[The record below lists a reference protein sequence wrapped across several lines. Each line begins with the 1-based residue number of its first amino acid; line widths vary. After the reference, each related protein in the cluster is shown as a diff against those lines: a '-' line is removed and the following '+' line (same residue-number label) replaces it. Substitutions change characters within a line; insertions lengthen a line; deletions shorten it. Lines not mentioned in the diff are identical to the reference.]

1 MKKFYISI
9 LTLIIISCN
18 SSGNSNITSLIENGD
33 LEELKKRKKE
43 YVDTMNTMQVELNEI
58 NDGIAFLDENE
69 KLTLV
74 SNYEIK
80 EKVFNSYMEA
90 QANLKTRKN
99 VLILPEFQGT
109 LEKIFVY
116 EGQYVKKGKLLA
128 EINDSGLKEQL
139 DQLTIQANFAKENF
153 ERTERLWNN
162 NIGSEIQF
170 LKSKTDFESSQKMV
184 EQMKDRL
191 AKTKI
196 YAPFDGEVDEIISNQ
211 GSNLIPGVSQILR
224 LVNLDKIYAE
234 ASVSEKYISFIEE
247 GTEAIVQVPLLGKE
261 IKSQIIQTGNF
272 INPSNRTFRVEVPVE
287 NIDKKIKQ
295 NLDAKIKINIYS
307 KDDAVVIPL
316 RIVREDASGENF
328 VYVMNEYASELGMNN
343 TSFNNASG
351 LPDPLNVTSAYD
363 KYSKSKFLNASG
375 FKIYS
380 VSLDKNKSSWLS
392 AIKQDKLSWSEHV
405 CDYKGWQSDAAVKY
419 NIQRIPSNFII
430 DANGVIIAKNLTGD
444 MLHTELD
451 KLVKSF

>member
-1 MKKFYISI
+1 MKKLYISI

-18 SSGNSNITSLIENGD
+18 SSGSSNITSLIENGD

-43 YVDTMNTMQVELNEI
+43 YVDKMNTMQVELNEI

-139 DQLTIQANFAKENF
+139 EQLTIQANFAKENF

-247 GTEAIVQVPLLGKE
+247 GTEAIVQIPLLGKE

-307 KDDAVVIPL
+307 KEDAVVIPL
-316 RIVREDASGENF
+316 RIVREDASGKNF
-328 VYVMNEYASELGMNN
+328 VYVMNQDVKEGVYITSKTFISLGNKNN
-343 TSFNNASG
+343 TDVEVTEG
-351 LPDPLNVTSAYD
+351 L
-363 KYSKSKFLNASG
+363 
-375 FKIYS
+375 KI
-380 VSLDKNKSSWLS
+380 
-392 AIKQDKLSWSEHV
+392 
-405 CDYKGWQSDAAVKY
+405 
-419 NIQRIPSNFII
+419 
-430 DANGVIIAKNLTGD
+430 GD
-444 MLHTELD
+444 MLVLEGASIVED
-451 KLVKSF
+451 SQRVKLIN

>member
-18 SSGNSNITSLIENGD
+18 SSGSSSITSLIDNGD
-33 LEELKKRKKE
+33 LDGLKKRKKE

-99 VLILPEFQGT
+99 ILILPEFQGT
-109 LEKIFVY
+109 LEQIFVY
-116 EGQYVKKGKLLA
+116 EGQYVQKGKLLA

-139 DQLTIQANFAKENF
+139 EQLTIQANFAKENF

-287 NIDKKIKQ
+287 NIDNKIKQ

-307 KDDAVVIPL
+307 KKDAVVIPL
-316 RIVREDASGENF
+316 RIVREDASGRNF
-328 VYVMNEYASELGMNN
+328 VYVMNQDIKEGVYVTTKTFISLGNKNN
-343 TSFNNASG
+343 TDVEVTEG
-351 LPDPLNVTSAYD
+351 L
-363 KYSKSKFLNASG
+363 
-375 FKIYS
+375 KI
-380 VSLDKNKSSWLS
+380 
-392 AIKQDKLSWSEHV
+392 
-405 CDYKGWQSDAAVKY
+405 
-419 NIQRIPSNFII
+419 
-430 DANGVIIAKNLTGD
+430 GD
-444 MLHTELD
+444 MLVLEGASIVED
-451 KLVKSF
+451 SQRVKLIN

>member
-18 SSGNSNITSLIENGD
+18 SSGSSNITSLIENGD

-128 EINDSGLKEQL
+128 EINDSGLNEQL
-139 DQLTIQANFAKENF
+139 EQLTIQANFAKENF

-247 GTEAIVQVPLLGKE
+247 GTEAIVQIPLLGKE

-307 KDDAVVIPL
+307 KEDAVVIPL

-328 VYVMNEYASELGMNN
+328 VYVMTQDVKEGVYITSKTFISLGNKNN
-343 TSFNNASG
+343 TDVEVTEGLKIGDILVLEGASIVE
-351 LPDPLNVTSAYD
+351 DSQRV
-363 KYSKSKFLNASG
+363 
-375 FKIYS
+375 
-380 VSLDKNKSSWLS
+380 
-392 AIKQDKLSWSEHV
+392 KLI
-405 CDYKGWQSDAAVKY
+405 
-419 NIQRIPSNFII
+419 N
-430 DANGVIIAKNLTGD
+430 
-444 MLHTELD
+444 
-451 KLVKSF
+451 

>member
-1 MKKFYISI
+1 MKKLYISI

-18 SSGNSNITSLIENGD
+18 SSGSSNITSLIENGD

-139 DQLTIQANFAKENF
+139 EQLTIQANFAKENF

-247 GTEAIVQVPLLGKE
+247 GTDAIVQIPLLGKE

-307 KDDAVVIPL
+307 KEDAVVIPL
-316 RIVREDASGENF
+316 RIVREDASGKNF
-328 VYVMNEYASELGMNN
+328 VYVMNQDVKEGVYITSKTFISLGNKNN
-343 TSFNNASG
+343 TDVEVTEG
-351 LPDPLNVTSAYD
+351 L
-363 KYSKSKFLNASG
+363 
-375 FKIYS
+375 KI
-380 VSLDKNKSSWLS
+380 
-392 AIKQDKLSWSEHV
+392 
-405 CDYKGWQSDAAVKY
+405 
-419 NIQRIPSNFII
+419 
-430 DANGVIIAKNLTGD
+430 GD
-444 MLHTELD
+444 MLVLEGASIVED
-451 KLVKSF
+451 SQRVKLIN

>member
-9 LTLIIISCN
+9 LVLLIISCN
-18 SSGNSNITSLIENGD
+18 SSGSSNITSLIENGD
-33 LEELKKRKKE
+33 IEELKKRKKE

-74 SNYEIK
+74 SSYEIK
-80 EKVFNSYMEA
+80 EKVFNSYIEA

-99 VLILPEFQGT
+99 ILILPEFQGT
-109 LEKIFVY
+109 LEQIYVN
-116 EGQYVKKGKLLA
+116 EGQNVKKGTLLA

-139 DQLTIQANFAKENF
+139 EQLTIQANFAKENF

-184 EQMKDRL
+184 EQMKNRL
-191 AKTKI
+191 AKTKV

-224 LVNLDKIYAE
+224 LVNLNKIYAE

-247 GTEAIVQVPLLGKE
+247 GTEVIVQVPLLGKE
-261 IKSQIIQTGNF
+261 IKSKIIQTGNF
-272 INPSNRTFRVEVPVE
+272 INPNNRTFRVEVPVE
-287 NIDKKIKQ
+287 NIDNKIKQ

-307 KDDAVVIPL
+307 KKDAVVIPL
-316 RIVREDASGENF
+316 KIVREDASGKNF
-328 VYVMNEYASELGMNN
+328 VYVMNQDVKEGVYITDKTFISLGNKNN
-343 TSFNNASG
+343 TDIEVTEG
-351 LPDPLNVTSAYD
+351 LKV
-363 KYSKSKFLNASG
+363 
-375 FKIYS
+375 
-380 VSLDKNKSSWLS
+380 
-392 AIKQDKLSWSEHV
+392 
-405 CDYKGWQSDAAVKY
+405 
-419 NIQRIPSNFII
+419 
-430 DANGVIIAKNLTGD
+430 GD
-444 MLHTELD
+444 MLVLEGASIVED
-451 KLVKSF
+451 SQRVKLIN

>member
-18 SSGNSNITSLIENGD
+18 SSGSSNITSLIENGD

-196 YAPFDGEVDEIISNQ
+196 YAPFDGEIDEIISNQ

-247 GTEAIVQVPLLGKE
+247 GTEAIVQIPLLGKE

-316 RIVREDASGENF
+316 RIVREDASGKNF
-328 VYVMNEYASELGMNN
+328 VYVMNQDVKEGVYITSKTFISLGNKNN
-343 TSFNNASG
+343 TDVEVTEG
-351 LPDPLNVTSAYD
+351 L
-363 KYSKSKFLNASG
+363 
-375 FKIYS
+375 KI
-380 VSLDKNKSSWLS
+380 
-392 AIKQDKLSWSEHV
+392 
-405 CDYKGWQSDAAVKY
+405 
-419 NIQRIPSNFII
+419 
-430 DANGVIIAKNLTGD
+430 GD
-444 MLHTELD
+444 MLVLEGASIVED
-451 KLVKSF
+451 SQRVKLIN

>member
-1 MKKFYISI
+1 MKKLYISI

-18 SSGNSNITSLIENGD
+18 SSGSSNITSLIENGD

-128 EINDSGLKEQL
+128 EINDSGLQEQL
-139 DQLTIQANFAKENF
+139 EQLTIQANFAKENF

-247 GTEAIVQVPLLGKE
+247 GTEAIVQIPLLGKE

-307 KDDAVVIPL
+307 KDEAVVIPL
-316 RIVREDASGENF
+316 RIVREDASGKNF
-328 VYVMNEYASELGMNN
+328 VYVMNQDVKEGVYITSKTFISLGNKNN
-343 TSFNNASG
+343 TDVEVTEG
-351 LPDPLNVTSAYD
+351 L
-363 KYSKSKFLNASG
+363 
-375 FKIYS
+375 KI
-380 VSLDKNKSSWLS
+380 
-392 AIKQDKLSWSEHV
+392 
-405 CDYKGWQSDAAVKY
+405 
-419 NIQRIPSNFII
+419 
-430 DANGVIIAKNLTGD
+430 GD
-444 MLHTELD
+444 MLVLEGASIVED
-451 KLVKSF
+451 SQRVKLIN

>member
-18 SSGNSNITSLIENGD
+18 SSGSSNITSLIENGD

-109 LEKIFVY
+109 LEQIFVD
-116 EGQYVKKGKLLA
+116 EGQNVQKGKLLA

-139 DQLTIQANFAKENF
+139 EQLTIQANFAKENF

-234 ASVSEKYISFIEE
+234 AFVSEKYISFIDE
-247 GTEAIVQVPLLGKE
+247 GTEAIVHVPLLGKE
-261 IKSQIIQTGNF
+261 INSKIIQTGNF
-272 INPSNRTFRVEVPVE
+272 INPSNRTFRIEVPVE
-287 NIDKKIKQ
+287 NIDNKIKQ

-307 KDDAVVIPL
+307 KKDAVVIPL
-316 RIVREDASGENF
+316 RIVREDASGKKF
-328 VYVMNEYASELGMNN
+328 VYVMNKDIKEGVYITVKTFISLGNKNN
-343 TSFNNASG
+343 TDVEIIEG
-351 LPDPLNVTSAYD
+351 L
-363 KYSKSKFLNASG
+363 
-375 FKIYS
+375 KI
-380 VSLDKNKSSWLS
+380 
-392 AIKQDKLSWSEHV
+392 
-405 CDYKGWQSDAAVKY
+405 
-419 NIQRIPSNFII
+419 
-430 DANGVIIAKNLTGD
+430 GD
-444 MLHTELD
+444 MLVLEGASIVED
-451 KLVKSF
+451 SQRVKLIN

>member
-139 DQLTIQANFAKENF
+139 EQLTIQANFAKENF

-191 AKTKI
+191 ATTKI

-211 GSNLIPGVSQILR
+211 GSNLIPGISQILR

-247 GTEAIVQVPLLGKE
+247 GTEAIVQIPLLGKE

-272 INPSNRTFRVEVPVE
+272 INPSNRSFRVEVPVK

-307 KDDAVVIPL
+307 KEDAVVIPL

-328 VYVMNEYASELGMNN
+328 VYVMNQDVKEGVYITSKTFISLGNKNN
-343 TSFNNASG
+343 TDVEVTEG
-351 LPDPLNVTSAYD
+351 L
-363 KYSKSKFLNASG
+363 
-375 FKIYS
+375 KI
-380 VSLDKNKSSWLS
+380 
-392 AIKQDKLSWSEHV
+392 
-405 CDYKGWQSDAAVKY
+405 
-419 NIQRIPSNFII
+419 
-430 DANGVIIAKNLTGD
+430 GD
-444 MLHTELD
+444 MLVLEGASIVED
-451 KLVKSF
+451 SQRVKLIN

>member
-18 SSGNSNITSLIENGD
+18 SSGSSSITSLIDNGD
-33 LEELKKRKKE
+33 LDGLKKRKKE
-43 YVDTMNTMQVELNEI
+43 YVDNMNTMQVELNEI

-139 DQLTIQANFAKENF
+139 EQLTIQANFAKENF

-287 NIDKKIKQ
+287 NIDNKIKQ

-307 KDDAVVIPL
+307 KKDAVVIPL
-316 RIVREDASGENF
+316 RIVREDASGRNF
-328 VYVMNEYASELGMNN
+328 VYVMNQDVKEGVYVTAKTFISLGNKNN
-343 TSFNNASG
+343 TDVEVTEG
-351 LPDPLNVTSAYD
+351 L
-363 KYSKSKFLNASG
+363 
-375 FKIYS
+375 KI
-380 VSLDKNKSSWLS
+380 
-392 AIKQDKLSWSEHV
+392 
-405 CDYKGWQSDAAVKY
+405 
-419 NIQRIPSNFII
+419 
-430 DANGVIIAKNLTGD
+430 GD
-444 MLHTELD
+444 MLVLEGASIVED
-451 KLVKSF
+451 SQRVKLIN